1 MRSWETDCRSWGF
14 CGQQEFFPP
23 SYRRTRIQ
31 RDTMGSK
38 EALLAA
44 NITFCVGAAWRDPWC
59 FLEGIFSVKRPMKEL
74 TITLAECYRMKKYEF
89 MLFAVLGLKS
99 QNRHWQ
105 KEGDIAPLAGYH
117 PPPFFFKPQE
127 GNGGNELCSRYFLN
141 SKQSEWHHAK
151 IPKQALSSMKEKWV
165 IRPSTCRLRHRG
177 IGPARRRGTHR
188 GMFDPSIK
196 QRWLMG
202 LYLLRNRV
210 FTVGK
215 ITIRRWIKSEWSTG
229 TSGSFYQKG
238 PRGGERC
245 IYLSRVSEGSMGMT
259 LSLISIYF

>member
-89 MLFAVLGLKS
+89 MLFSVLGLKS

-117 PPPFFFKPQE
+117 PPPPF
-127 GNGGNELCSRYFLN
+127 FLN
-141 SKQSEWHHAK
+141 PRREMEEMSFAADISW
-151 IPKQALSSMKEKWV
+151 IPSRANDIMQKFLNK
-165 IRPSTCRLRHRG
+165 LY
-177 IGPARRRGTHR
+177 PAWR
-188 GMFDPSIK
+188 
-196 QRWLMG
+196 
-202 LYLLRNRV
+202 
-210 FTVGK
+210 
-215 ITIRRWIKSEWSTG
+215 KSGW
-229 TSGSFYQKG
+229 
-238 PRGGERC
+238 
-245 IYLSRVSEGSMGMT
+245 
-259 LSLISIYF
+259 

>member
-14 CGQQEFFPP
+14 CGQQEFFLP

-74 TITLAECYRMKKYEF
+74 TITVAECYQMMKYEF
-89 MLFAVLGLKS
+89 MLFAVLRLKS
-99 QNRHWQ
+99 RNRHWQ
-105 KEGDIAPLAGYH
+105 KKGDIAPLAGYH
-117 PPPFFFKPQE
+117 PPLLFFKPQE

-151 IPKQALSSMKEKWV
+151 IPKQALSSVKGKWA

-177 IGPARRRGTHR
+177 MGPARRRGTHQ

-196 QRWLMG
+196 RQWLMG
-202 LYLLRNRV
+202 LYLLRNRA
-210 FTVGK
+210 FAMGK
-215 ITIRRWIKSEWSTG
+215 
-229 TSGSFYQKG
+229 
-238 PRGGERC
+238 
-245 IYLSRVSEGSMGMT
+245 
-259 LSLISIYF
+259 